1 MRERDFRAER
11 LLGEKDAQSK
21 RRKLSFGEIQ
31 HIGRVVKE
39 NVLVVSFL
47 ENILAIIKKK
57 SWHKKRLPFFS
68 EVAISRKKLHDVRG

>member
-21 RRKLSFGEIQ
+21 RRKLSFGEIE
-31 HIGRVVKE
+31 HIGQVVKE

-47 ENILAIIKKK
+47 KNILADLERRCQ
-57 SWHKKRLPFFS
+57 SPS
-68 EVAISRKKLHDVRG
+68 EKYTNVRKEWPYVITLN